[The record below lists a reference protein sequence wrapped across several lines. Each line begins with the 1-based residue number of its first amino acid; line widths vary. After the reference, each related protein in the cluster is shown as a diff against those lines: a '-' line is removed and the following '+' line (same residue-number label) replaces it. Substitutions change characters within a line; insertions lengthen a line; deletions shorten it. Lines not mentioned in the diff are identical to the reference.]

1 MGLTKTIFRRGRRW
15 RRIRFIFAALR
26 DVREAIGLANA
37 PLDAGA
43 RL

>member
-1 MGLTKTIFRRGRRW
+1 MAKNSLHLSRQF
-15 RRIRFIFAALR
+15 R
-26 DVREAIGLANA
+26 DVREAIGLADA